1 MLRIRRQ
8 SFASI
13 SSIGT
18 FSESGQTRASLDPRL
33 AKKVMSAIPKY
44 DMLFPPAP
52 SVPFLPT
59 KTRRITAPFT
69 KQNNILGTTA
79 QANAV
84 ETVTAQSLDQGT
96 THPEPYYSKR
106 MDVIVIVEHCCDCE
120 QHCTQSLRHDAKK
133 YVQMANDVLYSIIEF
148 ISSSSVNGSSGDDHY
163 PVRLFCMRT
172 RPLTA
177 DRIGA
182 FEVTVAVNITPPMPP
197 PSVKATQHHHHS
209 AGGGNGGNLRKS
221 GSSSFLRRNDTPVVL
236 PTPVVEEEQP
246 VVDSVWATHL
256 IYSKLQTKW

>member
-1 MLRIRRQ
+1 
-8 SFASI
+8 
-13 SSIGT
+13 
-18 FSESGQTRASLDPRL
+18 
-33 AKKVMSAIPKY
+33 
-44 DMLFPPAP
+44 
-52 SVPFLPT
+52 
-59 KTRRITAPFT
+59 
-69 KQNNILGTTA
+69 
-79 QANAV
+79 
-84 ETVTAQSLDQGT
+84 
-96 THPEPYYSKR
+96 

-148 ISSSSVNGSSGDDHY
+148 ISSSSVNSSSGDDHY

-197 PSVKATQHHHHS
+197 PSVTATQHHHHS

-221 GSSSFLRRNDTPVVL
+221 VSSSFLRRNDTPVVL